1 MFLVIP
7 FFLIELYLSLK
18 TGETIGFFW
27 SVVWIMLSFMIGMIL
42 LQKSQHT
49 MMGNMQSVKLGKLD
63 MRKFQNA
70 SMSYFVGAILLIIP
84 GVFSD
89 FLGIVA
95 LIYAVCLQFIAK
107 ITPEQTNNNF
117 TNTNLNKQGDDNVI
131 DVEII
136 DEHSRSDRS
145 S

>member
-27 SVVWIMLSFMIGMIL
+27 SVVWIMLSFMVGMIL

-70 SMSYFVGAILLIIP
+70 SMSYLVGAILFIIP

-89 FLGIVA
+89 FLGVIA
-95 LIYAVCLQFIAK
+95 LIYTVYLQFVAK
-107 ITPEQTNNNF
+107 ITPEKPTQF
-117 TNTNLNKQGDDNVI
+117 KKQGDDNVI

>member
-1 MFLVIP
+1 MIVLLIP
-7 FFLIELYLSLK
+7 ILLLELFLSLK
-18 TGETIGFFW
+18 VGETIGFMW
-27 SVVWIMLSFMIGMIL
+27 SALWIVSSMMLGFRL
-42 LQKSQHT
+42 LQASSLS
-49 MMGNMQSVKLGKLD
+49 MMGNLNAVRSGKLS
-63 MRKFQNA
+63 MKNFQNA
-70 SMSYFVGAILLIIP
+70 ATSYLIAAILLIIP

-89 FLGIVA
+89 FLGLIA
-95 LIYAVCLQFIAK
+95 LAYTFYLQFVAK

-117 TNTNLNKQGDDNVI
+117 KKQGDEHVI